1 MEIEK
6 KNAMVESYQLIKTLG
21 SGYHAKVKL
30 GYSVETGNYAALK
43 IFKSQHSIA
52 ANLKTLKNEIDIM
65 KKLHHANIVN
75 LIDVKESTDYIKKN
89 GQTKKVMA
97 IIMEYINGGELF
109 EYVAN
114 TGRFSE
120 EVSRTY
126 FH

>member
-6 KNAMVESYQLIKTLG
+6 KFAMVESYQLIKTLG

-30 GYSVETGNYAALK
+30 GYSVENGTYAALK
-43 IFKSQHSIA
+43 IFKTQHSIA
-52 ANLKTLKNEIDIM
+52 SNMKTLKNEIEIM
-65 KKLHHANIVN
+65 KALHHPNIVN
-75 LIDVKESTDYIKKN
+75 LIDFKESTNYVKKN

-120 EVSRTY
+120 EVARTY